1 MTSRK
6 ERQARRALFE
16 TIVQR
21 LKHERRP
28 LHILPVGP
36 VVIGKG
42 SPVVI
47 IPNHGYDGKIIGKLI
62 EQIYG
67 NYTGENTPNGCTIVA
82 TSPST
87 LQTKI
92 GEIYYIEPRDTLYA
106 VRENIEKA

>member
-82 TSPST
+82 TTVSSLIT
-87 LQTKI
+87 SEGSVHILQPR
-92 GEIYYIEPRDTLYA
+92 EPFYA
-106 VRENIEKA
+106 E